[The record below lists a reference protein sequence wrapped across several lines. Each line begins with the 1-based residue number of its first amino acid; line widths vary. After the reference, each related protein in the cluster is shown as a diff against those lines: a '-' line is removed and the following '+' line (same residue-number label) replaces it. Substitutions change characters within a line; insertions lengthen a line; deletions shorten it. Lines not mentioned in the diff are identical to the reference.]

1 MKARILHSLTA
12 LAGAFALTLS
22 TGALADGGRWHDG
35 GRGWGHEKHAYK
47 HHYKHHHKHH
57 YAGPT
62 RVIIRE
68 APVVYERRVYY
79 ERPYYERTY
88 YRPYYDEPRVSF
100 SFTVP
105 LR

>member
-1 MKARILHSLTA
+1 MKAPILNSLAA
-12 LAGAFALTLS
+12 LFGAFALTLS
-22 TGALADGGRWHDG
+22 AGVLADGGRWHDDD
-35 GRGWGHEKHAYK
+35 RGWGHDKHA
-47 HHYKHHHKHH
+47 YKHHHKHH
-57 YAGPT
+57 HTGPA

-88 YRPYYDEPRVSF
+88 YRHYYDEPSVSF